1 MASFLVLVGFM
12 GSGKSTVG
20 RRTAELLSWRFL
32 DLDELFVETEGV
44 SIADFFAAH
53 GEAEFRARE
62 VSLLKKVLADA
73 EGGEPLVL
81 ALGGGVIESPEAR
94 EWLAKRGGVVFLDVD
109 AGRAWSRAA
118 GTGRP
123 LAVDY
128 ESFEAL
134 LARRRGFYEAV
145 ADWVV
150 PVENRTVEEIAAE
163 LAGLVRLA
171 GSQWETLWGRRLRS
185 TQRSSVIVGGPGALT
200 TLRARSADVHR
211 EGCRLFVITDENVL
225 EFWGERIVALLG
237 NSPDDGLLVIPAGEA
252 SKSVSML
259 GRCWDWLA
267 EQGARRD
274 DTVVALG
281 GGVVGDLAGFAA
293 ATFHR
298 GVALWQI
305 PTTLLAQVDSSIG
318 GKTAIDLA
326 AGKNLV
332 GAFYQPDLVIADP
345 ETLTTLAAND
355 YVGGLA
361 EVVKHALLLPPPFF
375 DHLERHA
382 QDVLARKADA
392 LSWVV
397 KTSVWFK
404 AGVVEED
411 ERERGKRAIL
421 NLGHTVAHALE
432 VVLGYGCVTH
442 GEAVALGLLV
452 ALALS
457 EQQLGLDAAVRR
469 RAEALLSRFGLPTT
483 VTLPAT
489 DLLLSATAR
498 DKKARAGT
506 SGFVGLR
513 AIGEPV
519 WGLNV
524 SHEQLTQA
532 LEVIRQ

>member
-1 MASFLVLVGFM
+1 MASFLALLGFM

-20 RRTAELLSWRFL
+20 RKTAELLSWSFL
-32 DLDELFVETEGV
+32 DLDEVFVEAEGE
-44 SIADFFAAH
+44 SIAAFFASH
-53 GEAEFRARE
+53 GEAAFRARE
-62 VSLLKKVLADA
+62 VSLLKKVLDEADA
-73 EGGEPLVL
+73 GGPLVL
-81 ALGGGVIESPEAR
+81 ALGGGIIESPEAR
-94 EWLAKRGGVVFLDVD
+94 EWLTKRGGVVFLDIE
-109 AGRAWSRAA
+109 AGQAWSRAA

-134 LARRRGFYEAV
+134 LARRRNLYEGV
-145 ADWVV
+145 ADWVM
-150 PVENRTVEEIAAE
+150 PVESRTVEELAAE
-163 LAGLVRLA
+163 IAELVRLT
-171 GSQWETLWGRRLRS
+171 GSQWEAMWGRRLSS
-185 TQRSSVIVGGPGALT
+185 TQRSSLLVGGPSALT
-200 TLRARSADVHR
+200 TLRTRSADVHR
-211 EGCRLFVITDENVL
+211 NGCRLFVITDENVL
-225 EFWGERIVALLG
+225 EFWGEQVIALLG
-237 NSPDDGLLVIPAGEA
+237 NSPDDGLLVVPAGEA

-281 GGVVGDLAGFAA
+281 GGVVGDLAGLAA
-293 ATFHR
+293 ATYQR

-332 GAFYQPDLVIADP
+332 GAFYQPDLVVADP
-345 ETLTTLAAND
+345 DTLTTLAEND

-375 DHLERHA
+375 DRLELHA
-382 QDVLARKADA
+382 PAVLARKPAA

-411 ERERGKRAIL
+411 ERERGRRAIL

-432 VVLGYGCVTH
+432 VVLGYGCVSH
-442 GEAVALGLLV
+442 GQAVSLGLLV

-457 EQQLGLDAAVRR
+457 EQLLGLDVAVRR
-469 RAEALLSRFGLPTT
+469 RAEALLSLFGLPTK
-483 VTLPAT
+483 VALPAT
-489 DLLLSATAR
+489 ELLLSAAAR

-506 SGFVGLR
+506 TGFVGLR

-519 WGLNV
+519 WGLDV
-524 SHEQLTQA
+524 SHEQLAQA